1 MPFMW
6 HRELYPEEN
15 KINCVLLTF
24 VSINPVNMKKYLTVA
39 VFILFF
45 VIPSFA
51 QPFTK
56 EYIMSFLTCDASCTG
71 FQDHMVNLAESDDG
85 INWTLVLN
93 FISYNGSVPDVVI
106 RGNKLYLY
114 TPGKVKRYDNST
126 DTWDSNTSFVSITDS
141 IGGQVQF
148 VDPSAYVDSAGRI
161 VLFFLNSTG
170 NPMGQ
175 DPAGCQTYPCIKYF
189 DSATEIPGSDGAQ
202 FVKNCGHRTLISI
215 PSGSASDPDIFFNGD
230 KYIMYISRGG
240 STYACQSN
248 SLHGIYTAM
257 PNLTDGMLTYQGGV
271 PCGFFDSISGNY
283 WTYIHANVSG
293 NTVIKQAVHADF
305 NTLLNNFNTV
315 ISGPIIGEPST
326 TKTESPGFCTNDFLT
341 TSLSEIS
348 NANIMI
354 YPNPASRNINIDII
368 DYHKKAE
375 IELYDI
381 AGNIIASQL
390 ISKSEK
396 GIDISTISKGIY
408 ILKIKLGNSICF
420 RKITKI

>member
-1 MPFMW
+1 MPFLQ
-6 HRELYPEEN
+6 HRELYPEKN
-15 KINCVLLTF
+15 KISKVLF
-24 VSINPVNMKKYLTVA
+24 NINNIKPVTMKKNMTVA

-56 EYIMSFLTCDASCTG
+56 KYIMSFLTCDASCTG
-71 FQDHMVNLAESDDG
+71 FQDHMVNLTESDDG
-85 INWTLVLN
+85 TNWTLVPN
-93 FISYNGSVPDVVI
+93 FISYNGSVPDVII
-106 RGNKLYLY
+106 RGTKLYLY

-126 DTWDSNTSFVSITDS
+126 GTWDSNTSFVSITDS
-141 IGGQVQF
+141 LGGQVQF

-175 DPAGCQTYPCIKYF
+175 DPAGCQSYPCDKYF
-189 DSATEIPGSDGAQ
+189 DSATEVLGSDGSQ
-202 FVKNCGHRTLISI
+202 FVKQSGHRTVITLS
-215 PSGSASDPDIFFNGD
+215 SGTASDPDIFYDGNN
-230 KYIMYISRGG
+230 YIMYISRGG
-240 STYACQSN
+240 STYACQDN
-248 SLHGIYTAM
+248 SLHGTYTVM
-257 PNLTDGMLTYQGGV
+257 PNLINGMLTSQGGV
-271 PCGFFDSISGNY
+271 PCGFYDPISGNY
-283 WTYIHANVSG
+283 WTYVHANVSG
-293 NTVIKQAVHADF
+293 SVVIKQAIHADF
-305 NTLLNNFNTV
+305 NSTLNNFNTV

-354 YPNPASRNINIDII
+354 YPNPASKNINIDII
-368 DYHKKAE
+368 GYHTKAE
-375 IELYDI
+375 IQLYDI
-381 AGNIIASQL
+381 TGNIVASQE

-396 GIDISTISKGIY
+396 DIDISTISKGIY
-408 ILKIKLGNSICF
+408 ILKIKLGNNICF